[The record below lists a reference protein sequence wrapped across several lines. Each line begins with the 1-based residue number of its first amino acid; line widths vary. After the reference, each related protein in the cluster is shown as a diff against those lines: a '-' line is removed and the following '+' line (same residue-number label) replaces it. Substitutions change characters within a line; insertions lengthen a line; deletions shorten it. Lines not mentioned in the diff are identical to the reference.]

1 MASFGDVPQRC
12 AFLRTISDQCC
23 GIGID
28 NGAVE
33 KAQALEEFVTESVV
47 SQLQTLELLW
57 TETP

>member
-1 MASFGDVPQRC
+1 MSPLGDIAQRY
-12 AFLRTISDQCC
+12 AFLRTVGDQGG

-47 SQLQTLELLW
+47 GRFETLKFLW
-57 TETP
+57 TEAT